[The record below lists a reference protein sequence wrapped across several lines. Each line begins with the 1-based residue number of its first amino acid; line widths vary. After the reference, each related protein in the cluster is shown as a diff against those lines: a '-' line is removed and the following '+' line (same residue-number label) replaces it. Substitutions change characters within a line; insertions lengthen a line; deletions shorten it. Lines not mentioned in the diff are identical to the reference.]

1 MQINPP
7 QDDPHFKLIQDEFV
21 KQKQANVQFDQR
33 ISKAKY
39 TTNKIDTNVDR
50 ISEILN
56 HNSNESPPR
65 SKKLYKPMIPLRL
78 SSTSHVRKMGFIVKK
93 CYEAI
98 KTELMHVS

>member
-7 QDDPHFKLIQDEFV
+7 QDDPHFKLIQDEFM

-65 SKKLYKPMIPLRL
+65 SKKAPHTSESMLCDQENIPGPSVTLQPYRELYKP
-78 SSTSHVRKMGFIVKK
+78 
-93 CYEAI
+93 
-98 KTELMHVS
+98 